1 MFGIPA
7 VVTRTVFHVGNE
19 LFTASFL
26 TAQFLVHL
34 RAKHL
39 DQIDVG
45 PFIKPTNVIG
55 LAVLTFVVHE
65 VNGTRMIHNVQ
76 PVSGVLT
83 VAVYRQWLFFHD
95 IIDEERDEFFGELV
109 LAVVV
114 QQLVTT

>member
-1 MFGIPA
+1 MSF
-7 VVTRTVFHVGNE
+7 
-19 LFTASFL
+19 LTASFF

-34 RAKHL
+34 RAQHL

-45 PFIKPTNVIG
+45 PFIKPTNVVG
-55 LAVLTFVVHE
+55 LAVFTFVVHE
-65 VNGTRMIHNVQ
+65 INGTGMIHDVQ

-95 IIDEERDEFFGELV
+95 IIDEERDEFLWELV

-114 QQLVTT
+114 RTIGHHIRNAVGLAIGTHKVV